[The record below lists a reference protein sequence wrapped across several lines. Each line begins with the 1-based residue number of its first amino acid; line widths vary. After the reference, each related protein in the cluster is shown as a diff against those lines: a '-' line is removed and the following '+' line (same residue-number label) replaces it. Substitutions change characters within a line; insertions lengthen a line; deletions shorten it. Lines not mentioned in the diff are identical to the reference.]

1 MTTPG
6 SKYFCG
12 RIARASDMQ
21 TRFRFVVWDGVED
34 HANEPSLAGLARAE
48 NMLAPQVWRVDKNAV
63 SRIKAMLGTRPVDL
77 SVDGGDAGRG
87 ADDAGRGRRGGV
99 GAVAQGLPAHRPGV
113 DRTSAGRHL
122 DDVAAKRVALAH
134 VDARTGLLSA
144 SSHHRLF

>member
-63 SRIKAMLGTRPVDL
+63 SRIKAMLG
-77 SVDGGDAGRG
+77 AGPTTPG
-87 ADDAGRGRRGGV
+87 ADGVVVWARSHKVYRRIV
-99 GAVAQGLPAHRPGV
+99 EALTEPAP
-113 DRTSAGRHL
+113 
-122 DDVAAKRVALAH
+122 DV
-134 VDARTGLLSA
+134 TWMM
-144 SSHHRLF
+144 